1 MQAYFLFYIGNWFA
15 FKFKKTLHY
24 NRVSKKNKNRP
35 MNCLTAWSWV
45 QMITVLVLL
54 NFNNL
59 PGT

>member
-35 MNCLTAWSWV
+35 MNCVSQLGHGSK
-45 QMITVLVLL
+45 
-54 NFNNL
+54 
-59 PGT
+59 